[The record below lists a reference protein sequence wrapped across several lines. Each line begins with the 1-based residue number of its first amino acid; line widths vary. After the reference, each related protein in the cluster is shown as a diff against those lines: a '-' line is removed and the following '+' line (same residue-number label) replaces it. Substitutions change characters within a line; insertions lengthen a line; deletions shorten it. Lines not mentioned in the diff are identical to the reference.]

1 MKKTYYHKNNNS
13 NSIKTNNNGHTT
25 PPPKPSSRPGSK
37 WYTID
42 VKALPLKLAYF
53 IYGFHRMSYK
63 PFLIVFFTS
72 IGLNKAEAGL
82 LVGLMPLGSILGN
95 PFWGI
100 IADKTKRHRTILI
113 IQFLGAM
120 TLMSLQPFVAKF
132 LGNPVTNQCPLVK
145 MNHTAGHHGG
155 EFENASFSGG
165 SLLSPDSPW
174 INGSTTVAANRFTRG
189 VNLSE
194 FAAAS
199 GVGSSRR
206 LVRSVGLGM
215 EMHDNNPLPQP
226 SSTNSNHPGTSSKW
240 RFTRALFLS
249 NTLSNK
255 TNDHHR
261 VHVNNIETLN
271 ITSDAN
277 KPSLPS
283 NHSYLHQDSQEAQE
297 DREKTLTDREHKLLF
312 TVLLA
317 MIVLQDFFQGSYLS
331 FTESAAIR
339 YIDMQPYRMDYG
351 FQRMVS
357 GPGAALGVPM
367 VNLWLELMAKFGW
380 SFSMSCYV
388 TMHAQYTVASL
399 LYLSVLLFLYTRISP
414 SVNGYESIDDEVVK
428 NEDATINYN
437 QRSPKS
443 CESGLLNNS
452 TKSPQK
458 NEDREGEKVSSI
470 HIAIFRKLTQ
480 PQMVFLM
487 VTLLL
492 SGVSLTL
499 FSSFTMAYL
508 IELGAPRTL
517 LSLAY
522 STALMSL
529 MLGYFFSTR
538 LIAFFKGPWNVFSV
552 GLAAYS
558 VRYLMYGFMR
568 NPWLVLSVQPLHL
581 LCRAVLNAAAITYM
595 RDVTSPEIL
604 TSVYA
609 IMDSVQTGVGWIV
622 GNSFGGYVYHLYGGR
637 VLYVSV
643 ACLDLLWVFV
653 IFIFSRRSKLF
664 KSPSSSKVLLNG
676 HKNHDNNSI
685 SS

>member
-1 MKKTYYHKNNNS
+1 
-13 NSIKTNNNGHTT
+13 
-25 PPPKPSSRPGSK
+25 
-37 WYTID
+37 
-42 VKALPLKLAYF
+42 
-53 IYGFHRMSYK
+53 MSYK

-132 LGNPVTNQCPLVK
+132 LGNPVTNRCPLAK
-145 MNHTAGHHGG
+145 IDHGSRRFPG
-155 EFENASFSGG
+155 FQNVTFSG
-165 SLLSPDSPW
+165 SIPYSW
-174 INGSTTVAANRFTRG
+174 TNGSVAANRFAQK
-189 VNLSE
+189 VNVSTPGR
-194 FAAAS
+194 FP
-199 GVGSSRR
+199 GN
-206 LVRSVGLGM
+206 LVRSN
-215 EMHDNNPLPQP
+215 HPLPP
-226 SSTNSNHPGTSSKW
+226 WSTNSNLPGSNDQKQRLTTALFPSNKLLSNVTNNRRKAHVTNALVNVTSDNNRTSTLNQSSLSVGTSTGYPAS
-240 RFTRALFLS
+240 S
-249 NTLSNK
+249 HEQHDQNM
-255 TNDHHR
+255 
-261 VHVNNIETLN
+261 V
-271 ITSDAN
+271 
-277 KPSLPS
+277 
-283 NHSYLHQDSQEAQE
+283 QDKEGGTAYVEEIKIDQQESQEADQR
-297 DREKTLTDREHKLLF
+297 DLEKALTDKDHKLLF

-388 TMHAQYTVASL
+388 TMHVQYTVASL
-399 LYLSVLLFLYTRISP
+399 LYLSVLLFLYGRISP
-414 SVNGYESIDDEVVK
+414 SVNGYESIDEVSVEEGGEHGIEE
-428 NEDATINYN
+428 NAIS

-443 CESGLLNNS
+443 CCESGITNRKKTRKMLN
-452 TKSPQK
+452 
-458 NEDREGEKVSSI
+458 DEKCPSI

-480 PQMVFLM
+480 PQMLFLL

-492 SGVSLTL
+492 AGVSLTL

-508 IELGAPRTL
+508 IELGASRTL

-538 LIAFFKGPWNVFSV
+538 LIAFFKGPWNVFLI
-552 GLAAYS
+552 GFAAYT

-581 LCRAVLNAAAITYM
+581 LNRAVLNAAAITYV

-622 GNSFGGYVYHLYGGR
+622 GNSFGGYVYHVYGGR

-643 ACLDLLWVFV
+643 ACLDMLWVLV
-653 IFIFSRRSKLF
+653 IFVFSRRSKFCKLRNTT
-664 KSPSSSKVLLNG
+664 PASKVIPNG
-676 HKNHDNNSI
+676 HSGKNHGKTIVS
-685 SS
+685 

>member
-1 MKKTYYHKNNNS
+1 
-13 NSIKTNNNGHTT
+13 
-25 PPPKPSSRPGSK
+25 
-37 WYTID
+37 
-42 VKALPLKLAYF
+42 
-53 IYGFHRMSYK
+53 MSYK

-132 LGNPVTNQCPLVK
+132 LGNPVTNRCPLAK
-145 MNHTAGHHGG
+145 IDHGSRTFPG
-155 EFENASFSGG
+155 FQNVTFSG
-165 SLLSPDSPW
+165 SIPYSW
-174 INGSTTVAANRFTRG
+174 TNGSVSANRFAQK
-189 VNLSE
+189 VNVSTPGR
-194 FAAAS
+194 FP
-199 GVGSSRR
+199 GN
-206 LVRSVGLGM
+206 LVRSN
-215 EMHDNNPLPQP
+215 HPLPP
-226 SSTNSNHPGTSSKW
+226 WSTNSNLPGSNDQKQRLT
-240 RFTRALFLS
+240 TALFPSNWLLS
-249 NTLSNK
+249 NVSNNRRK
-255 TNDHHR
+255 A
-261 VHVNNIETLN
+261 HVNNALVN
-271 ITSDAN
+271 VTSDNNRTSTINQSSSSVGTPTGYHAFHKQHDQN
-277 KPSLPS
+277 MVQEHKEQGTAYVEEIKNDQL
-283 NHSYLHQDSQEAQE
+283 DSQEADQK
-297 DREKTLTDREHKLLF
+297 DREKPLTEDKEEGVAYVEEIKIDQQDSREADQSDREKALTDKDHKLLF

-388 TMHAQYTVASL
+388 TMHVQYTVASL
-399 LYLSVLLFLYTRISP
+399 LYLSVLLFLYGRISP
-414 SVNGYESIDDEVVK
+414 SVNGYESIDEVSVEEGGEHGIEE
-428 NEDATINYN
+428 NSIS

-443 CESGLLNNS
+443 CCKSGITNRKKTRKMLN
-452 TKSPQK
+452 
-458 NEDREGEKVSSI
+458 DEKCPSI

-480 PQMVFLM
+480 PQMLFLL
-487 VTLLL
+487 VTLLFA
-492 SGVSLTL
+492 GVSLTL
-499 FSSFTMAYL
+499 FYSFTMAYL
-508 IELGAPRTL
+508 IELGASRTL

-538 LIAFFKGPWNVFSV
+538 LIAFFKGPWNVFLI
-552 GLAAYS
+552 GFAAYT

-581 LCRAVLNAAAITYM
+581 LNRAVLNAAAITYV

-622 GNSFGGYVYHLYGGR
+622 GNSFGGYVYHVYGGR

-643 ACLDLLWVFV
+643 ACLDMLWVLV
-653 IFIFSRRSKLF
+653 IFVFSRRSKLC
-664 KSPSSSKVLLNG
+664 KLRNTTPASKVIPNG
-676 HKNHDNNSI
+676 HSGKNHGKTIVS
-685 SS
+685 